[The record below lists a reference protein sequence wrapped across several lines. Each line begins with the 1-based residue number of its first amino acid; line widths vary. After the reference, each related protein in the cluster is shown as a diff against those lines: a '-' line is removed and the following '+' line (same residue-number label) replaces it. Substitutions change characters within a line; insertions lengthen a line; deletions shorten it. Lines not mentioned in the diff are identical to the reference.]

1 MQKGD
6 GEVRANSLCTQILA
20 LCTQLGVLLLCIGT
34 LVLLRRNSWFKKS
47 TLIMVSRS

>member
-34 LVLLRRNSWFKKS
+34 LVLLRRISWLQQS
-47 TLIMVSRS
+47 TLVLVSRS